1 MKPLYISSSGPTAP
15 ARLLRSATPHPPAPS
30 SKSPLGSCR
39 LGPPLLWPLLGGG
52 GVCPCC
58 RPGEVP
64 HLIFPSSLPPA
75 PPSLPPP
82 PPPWLHLRTH
92 LELLTFYLHY
102 IHHSVPSSHLSW
114 IVGGR
119 GQGGPELGKMVGKPG
134 GGEEIDSTSSTFFP
148 PAPGPLPCHLGAC
161 AGGT

>member
-15 ARLLRSATPHPPAPS
+15 ARRLLSSTPHPPAPS
-30 SKSPLGSCR
+30 SKSHLGSCR

-52 GVCPCC
+52 GVCPC
-58 RPGEVP
+58 RHRGEEP

-75 PPSLPPP
+75 PPSLPPHP
-82 PPPWLHLRTH
+82 PRLHLRTH

-114 IVGGR
+114 IVCVGGVVLS
-119 GQGGPELGKMVGKPG
+119 LGRWWGNRESWG
-134 GGEEIDSTSSTFFP
+134 DRRHFLSTPFP
-148 PAPGPLPCHLGAC
+148 LDPLPGHLGGC
-161 AGGT
+161 AGW